1 MQGGPWAPPPCSYTP
16 LRLCLISAWFLFG
29 SFGIYVWSVCEV
41 FLVSGVEMLFGLVPF
56 KTCPFFGLLFVC
68 PFFFSL
74 VVGMFV
80 DDVFLFLCLSLSLS
94 LSGAGEPQ
102 TPAGFVFPLVS
113 LRPGRGL
120 RLRPVPLH
128 FLLHQGLA
136 PHLFFFFFSVARL
149 PSRCFSRSLS
159 WFWLVSPGVGLGRSV
174 LFALACMH

>member
-1 MQGGPWAPPPCSYTP
+1 M
-16 LRLCLISAWFLFG
+16 
-29 SFGIYVWSVCEV
+29 V

-56 KTCPFFGLLFVC
+56 KTCPFFGLLFVVLFFFLWLLGC
-68 PFFFSL
+68 SSTTFFFFS
-74 VVGMFV
+74 V
-80 DDVFLFLCLSLSLS
+80 SLS

-128 FLLHQGLA
+128 FLLHPRPRPA
-136 PHLFFFFFSVARL
+136 PVFFFLFCFFFVARL
-149 PSRCFSRSLS
+149 PARCFSRSLS

-174 LFALACMH
+174 CFALTCMR